1 MHTYSSLVTLT
12 KNLTY
17 YTCNSQL
24 NIFAVPCYDVANS
37 TWTGAKF
44 LEPVKLRLLLG
55 FFSGRSP
62 SLSLTSC
69 SCLKILKCL
78 HNLQDPKEISSCCI
92 LNTAATVSREHVQK
106 ILHKHRR
113 FRLVQTAMLCLQR
126 ICVRLSVDI
135 YVLSSPLLMLFLV
148 MLGTFMS
155 RCKCRAAVLEVA
167 FC

>member
-1 MHTYSSLVTLT
+1 MHTYSSRGTLI

-55 FFSGRSP
+55 FFSGRAT

-69 SCLKILKCL
+69 SCSKIWELAIWMYNSYAVPRSLNVVSLQYRQQLVMLTCLKILKCL
-78 HNLQDPKEISSCCI
+78 QNLQDPKEISSCYI
-92 LNTAATVSREHVQK
+92 WNIGSGVKKWEHSEPSTRNSLANYQISGRGRK
-106 ILHKHRR
+106 
-113 FRLVQTAMLCLQR
+113 LQN
-126 ICVRLSVDI
+126 
-135 YVLSSPLLMLFLV
+135 
-148 MLGTFMS
+148 
-155 RCKCRAAVLEVA
+155 
-167 FC
+167 